1 MYPGL
6 SQNSYSASQMS
17 NPSYPVARRGAKR
30 ARSSPSARAA
40 TKKFV
45 PSTVPRMVTVKN
57 SPLPL
62 RLMNTVKYVEELQV
76 ATDATGFGY
85 HQISANG
92 LYDPNLALGGH
103 QPMYFDQLTAL
114 YNHYHV
120 MKSKIKITAI
130 RTGTNSNCIMVLY
143 LDDDTVVNAT
153 NAETMAERPGAKL
166 VSCWPATGNLGKL
179 TATFDAKAMFG
190 GDIYDNDTLKGTS
203 SANPSEQSVWT
214 IGFNANT
221 SSNVD
226 FLVEIEYTV
235 VWSELKTIA
244 GS

>member
-1 MYPGL
+1 MVWKKKTNKKKVVAKKPFKKQENKLVMHRNIVDIGKGFPKRLTFTHKYKQYVYMASAAGAL
-6 SQNSYSASQMS
+6 NLQN
-17 NPSYPVARRGAKR
+17 
-30 ARSSPSARAA
+30 
-40 TKKFV
+40 F
-45 PSTVPRMVTVKN
+45 
-57 SPLPL
+57 
-62 RLMNTVKYVEELQV
+62 
-76 ATDATGFGY
+76 
-85 HQISANG
+85 SANG